1 MLETKPPTLD
11 RSFIGKK
18 YRSSPQI
25 ASAESMI
32 QYARATNETN
42 PRYYDSESP
51 GGLNPSPLYPVV
63 FIPEVLIQLV
73 DDAEEMNLDILRV
86 VHAEQEI
93 WWRDRIHPGDQIIS
107 TMKIV
112 GIEPRGVNE
121 MLNLSIQFTREH
133 VTIVDMGYRLMLRG
147 TKKAEKKKSASSSQT
162 PTQRKKLAQDTI
174 LVADDQGLRYA
185 EASGDH
191 NPIHVNDAIARS
203 VGLPGAILHGLCTMA
218 FASQAIV
225 DELLEGDPSRL
236 RYMKVRFAKPVFMG
250 ESLTTEVYDAVS
262 REAGL
267 HEVHFETKN
276 PSSSPVLTNGVAK
289 FTIA

>member
-1 MLETKPPTLD
+1 MLETTRPTLD
-11 RSFIGKK
+11 RSYIGKE

-51 GGLNPSPLYPVV
+51 GGLIPSPLYSVV
-63 FIPEVLIQLV
+63 FIPEVLNQFV

-93 WWRDRIHPGDQIIS
+93 WWRGRIHPGDRIIS

-112 GIEPRGVNE
+112 SIAPRGVNE
-121 MLNLSIQFTREH
+121 MLDLHIQITRED
-133 VTIVDMGYRLMLRG
+133 VILVDMDYRLMLRG
-147 TKKAEKKKSASSSQT
+147 KKKAEEKKSTSFSHN
-162 PTQRKKLAQDTI
+162 PTQSKKLAQGTI
-174 LVADDQGLRYA
+174 LVAQDQGLRYA

-191 NPIHVNDAIARS
+191 NPIHVSDVIARS

-218 FASQAIV
+218 FASQVIV
-225 DELLEGDPSRL
+225 DELLDCDPSRL
-236 RYMKVRFAKPVFMG
+236 QYMKVRFTKPV
-250 ESLTTEVYDAVS
+250 
-262 REAGL
+262 
-267 HEVHFETKN
+267 
-276 PSSSPVLTNGVAK
+276 
-289 FTIA
+289 